1 MTIKKKIP
9 INYYSRDFNSIKKSL
24 IEHTKRYYPDSYKD
38 FSEAS
43 FGSLMLDTVSY
54 IGDILSFYL
63 DYQVNESFL
72 QTSNEF
78 QNVVKLARQMG
89 YKLDDTPTANGIASF
104 FIFVPASSAGTGPD
118 ESFIPV
124 LKRGSTFSSDSGA
137 QFILNE
143 DVRFDR
149 EDNEI
154 VVGRTDEATGL
165 PTFYAIKSYGR
176 VISGAYKSTS
186 ITVGDFKRF
195 LKLKLDIPNISE
207 IISVLDTEGNEYF
220 EVDYLSQDIIYRP
233 IANRTI
239 SKKEVSNF
247 LRPYAVPRRF
257 VLEKDGTATYLQFGY
272 GIDSTDYNKD
282 RQVDPAGVVL
292 KYHSKEYI
300 SDRGFDPTN
309 LIYSD
314 KFGIVPANTTLFI
327 TTRTNDI
334 DDVNISVD
342 NLTNVDSAVFE
353 FDDERNLDSTLV
365 AYVRQSLE
373 VTNEEPIN
381 GKTERET
388 TEELKIRALNSL
400 STQNR
405 AVTREDYK
413 SLVYNMPNE
422 YGSVKRV
429 NVIRDQNS
437 FKRNLNIYVIS
448 EDSNGRFS
456 KTNNVLK
463 ENIKIWLN
471 NNRMIND
478 TIDILDAKILNI
490 GVDFKIVAD
499 LEKNKYEI
507 LNEAI
512 SSLKKYFS
520 MKKEI
525 GEPIFLS
532 EITKA
537 LRDTEGVVDVVSV
550 KLVNKVG
557 GLYPGILYDIYKY
570 ISTDGRYI
578 NIPDNVVV
586 ELRFPN
592 DDIRGAVI

>member
-1 MTIKKKIP
+1 MTINKKIP

-24 IEHTKRYYPDSYKD
+24 IEHTKRYYPDSFKD

-54 IGDILSFYL
+54 VGDILSFYL

-72 QTSNEF
+72 QTSNEYE
-78 QNVVKLARQMG
+78 NVVKLARQMG
-89 YKLDDTPTANGIASF
+89 YKLDDAPTANGIASF

-118 ESFIPV
+118 QTYIPV
-124 LKRGSTFSSDSGA
+124 LKRGSTFSSESGA

-143 DVRFDR
+143 DVRFDKD
-149 EDNEI
+149 DNEV
-154 VVGRTDEATGL
+154 VVGRTDETTGL

-176 VISGAYKSTS
+176 VISGTYETTTL
-186 ITVGDFKRF
+186 TVGSFQRF
-195 LKLKLDIPNISE
+195 LKLEVEIPNISE
-207 IISVLDTEGNEYF
+207 IVSVIDTEGNEYF

-233 IANRTI
+233 IANRTS
-239 SKKEVSNF
+239 SKKDVSSF

-257 VLEKDGTATYLQFGY
+257 VLEKDGNSTYLQFGY
-272 GIDSTDYNKD
+272 GIDSTDYNRD

-300 SDRGFDPTN
+300 SDKGFDPTN

-314 KFGIVPANTTLFI
+314 KFGIVPSNTTLQV
-327 TTRTNDI
+327 TVRTNQVE
-334 DDVNISVD
+334 DVNLSAD
-342 NLTNVDSAVFE
+342 SLTNADSVLLE
-353 FDDERNLDSTLV
+353 FDDERALDSTLV
-365 AYVRQSLE
+365 SLVRQSFE
-373 VTNEEPIN
+373 VTNEDAIN
-381 GKTERET
+381 GKTDTAT
-388 TEELKIRALNSL
+388 TEELKIRALNTL

-413 SLVYNMPNE
+413 SLVYNMPKE
-422 YGSVKRV
+422 YGSIKRV

-448 EDSNGRFS
+448 EDSNEKLS
-456 KTNNVLK
+456 QSNIVLK

-471 NNRMIND
+471 SNRMIND

-499 LEKNKYEI
+499 LEKNKYET
-507 LNEAI
+507 LNDAI
-512 SSLKKYFS
+512 TSLKTYFS

-525 GEPIFLS
+525 GEPIFLT

-557 GLYPGILYDIYKY
+557 GNYPGILYDIYKY
-570 ISTDGRYI
+570 ISPDGRYI
-578 NIPDNVVV
+578 NIPDNVIV
-586 ELRFPN
+586 ELRYPN